1 MGTDAPRTRHHRWLR
16 ALTWTLAVVLLLVL
30 AAGGVGW
37 WIVQRSFP
45 TTSGRIDAPGL
56 IAAVSVYRDD
66 AGIPQIVA
74 ENDHDLFYAQGFVHA
89 QDRFWEMDFRRHV
102 TAGRLAELFGAS
114 QVGTDTFIRTLNWRG
129 VAEQEYELLDESSR
143 AYYEAYAAGV
153 NAYLAERSGAEL
165 SLEYAVLG
173 LQNPGYSPEP
183 WTPVDSIAW
192 LKAMAWDLRSNLG
205 DEIDR
210 ALLSSALPAEEVARL
225 HPGFDWSTAPT
236 IIDGLPAASATAST
250 GGATPVDPAP
260 SVTDAADGGAA
271 ASATSEATGAKAE
284 YVAALTALR
293 ATLDGIPALLGP
305 EGNDIGSNSWVVS
318 GELTASGKPL
328 LANDPHLGP
337 ALPSIWA
344 QMGLHCAALTD
355 ACTFDTAGYTFA
367 GLPGVIIGHNERIA
381 WGFTNLGPDV
391 ADLYLERVTGDTYE
405 LDGVQQPLQVRE
417 ETIQVAGGA
426 PVTVTVRST
435 GRGPIVTDISPDFTA
450 VADEYPAASGV
461 LDGAYELSLQWTA
474 LTPGTTAQSIFAL
487 DRARD
492 WDEFRAAAAQ
502 FDVPSQNLIYA
513 DVDGNIGYQ
522 APGAVPI
529 RASGDGTLPQP
540 GWTSDVGWTGEVA
553 FDDLPNVL
561 NPPRG
566 YLVTANNAVVNGGPF
581 LTADWD
587 YGYRATA
594 IEQLLKE
601 RIDAGEKLTADD
613 FTRIQLDTSDAN
625 AAAFLPVIAELD
637 LSGDAARGAE
647 LLADW
652 NGHADANSPEAAYF
666 AVFWKTLLAD
676 MFETLP
682 EQTRPTGGDRWF
694 SVVGTLLGEPDAAW
708 WTNDRLGVTG
718 RDAMIADALGEA
730 WGEATSR
737 MGGNADT
744 WRWGRLHTLTLTNA
758 SFGTSGIAPIEW
770 LFNRGPYELGG
781 GSSIVNAIGWDA
793 TLGYGVDWVPSMR
806 MVVDLNDLDAS
817 TWVNLTGASGHAFH
831 PNYTDQAPLWQ
842 HGETRDWPFSLDAV
856 RAATTDTLDLRPA
869 AGSSPPA
876 ATDPASS
883 ETPVAG

>member
-1 MGTDAPRTRHHRWLR
+1 MR

-30 AAGGVGW
+30 VAGGVGW
-37 WIVQRSFP
+37 WTVQRSFP

-56 IAAVSVYRDD
+56 VAPVSVYRDD

-74 ENDHDLFYAQGFVHA
+74 ESDHDLFYAQGFVHA

-102 TAGRLAELFGAS
+102 TAGRLAELFGAT
-114 QVGTDTFIRTLNWRG
+114 QVGTDAFIRTLNWRG
-129 VAEQEYELLDESSR
+129 VAEAEYALLDEASR
-143 AYYEAYAAGV
+143 AYYEAYAEGV
-153 NAYLAERSGAEL
+153 NAYLAERSGSEL

-210 ALLSSALPAEEVARL
+210 ALLATALPPAEVARL

-236 IIDGLPAASATAST
+236 IVDGLPAAAATAST
-250 GGATPVDPAP
+250 GTPTPLANADTA
-260 SVTDAADGGAA
+260 TDAAGGPLA
-271 ASATSEATGAKAE
+271 ASATGAVTTD
-284 YVAALTALR
+284 YVAALTSLR

-318 GELTASGKPL
+318 GALTESGKPL

-344 QMGLHCAALTD
+344 QMGLHCAALTET
-355 ACTFDTAGYTFA
+355 CTFDTAGYTFA

-405 LDGVQQPLQVRE
+405 LDGVQLPLQVRE
-417 ETIQVAGGA
+417 ETIEVAGGS

-435 GRGPIVTDISPDFTA
+435 GRGPIVTDLDSDFAA
-450 VADEYPAASGV
+450 VAEGYPAASGAPE
-461 LDGAYELSLQWTA
+461 GEYQLSLQWTA

-492 WDEFRAAAAQ
+492 WNEFRAAAAL

-529 RASGDGTLPQP
+529 RTSGDGTVPQP
-540 GWTSDVGWTGEVA
+540 GWTTAVGWAGEVA
-553 FDDLPNVL
+553 FDDLPSVF

-566 YLVTANNAVVNGGPF
+566 YLVTANNAVANGGPF

-594 IEQLLKE
+594 IERLLKE
-601 RIDAGEKLTADD
+601 RIDAGEKLTSDD

-637 LSGDAARGAE
+637 LSGDAARGAD

-652 NGHADANSPEAAYF
+652 DGRADESSPQAAYF
-666 AVFWKTLLAD
+666 AVFWRTLLAD
-676 MFETLP
+676 MFDSLP
-682 EQTRPTGGDRWF
+682 EQTRPTGGDRWYT
-694 SVVGTLLGEPDAAW
+694 VVGTLLGEPDAAW
-708 WTNDRLGVTG
+708 WTNERLGVAG
-718 RDAMIADALGEA
+718 RDAMIADALDEA

-744 WRWGRLHTLTLTNA
+744 WRWGRLHTLTLTNP

-770 LFNRGPYELGG
+770 LFNRGPYEVGG
-781 GSSIVNAIGWDA
+781 GSSIVNATGWDA
-793 TLGYGVDWVPSMR
+793 TQGYGVDWVPSMR
-806 MVVDLNDLDAS
+806 MVVDLSDFDAS

-831 PNYTDQAPLWQ
+831 PNYVDQAPLWQ
-842 HGETRDWPFSLDAV
+842 RGETRDWPFSLDAV
-856 RAATTDTLDLRPA
+856 REAATDTLDLRPVT
-869 AGSSPPA
+869 GSAPA
-876 ATDPASS
+876 SDPASS
-883 ETPVAG
+883 EAPAAE

>member
-1 MGTDAPRTRHHRWLR
+1 MGTDAPRTRHHGWLR
-16 ALTWTLAVVLLLVL
+16 ALTWVLAIVLLLVL

-37 WIVQRSFP
+37 WTVQRSFP
-45 TTSGRIDAPGL
+45 TTSGRLDAPGL
-56 IAAVSVYRDD
+56 VAAVSVYRDD

-102 TAGRLAELFGAS
+102 TAGRLAELFGES
-114 QVGTDTFIRTLNWRG
+114 QVGTDTFVRTLDWRG
-129 VAEQEYELLDESSR
+129 VAEQEYELLDDQAR
-143 AYYEAYAAGV
+143 AYYTAYAEGV
-153 NAYLAERSGAEL
+153 NAYLASRSGAEL

-210 ALLSSALPAEEVARL
+210 ALLSTALPTEEVARL
-225 HPGFDWSTAPT
+225 HPDVDWSTTPT
-236 IIDGLPAASATAST
+236 IVDGLPATAAPASA
-250 GGATPVDPAP
+250 GDATPLATDTA
-260 SVTDAADGGAA
+260 TDAADGRA
-271 ASATSEATGAKAE
+271 ATSDDTSDYA
-284 YVAALTALR
+284 AALTSLR

-318 GELTASGKPL
+318 GALTESGRPL

-344 QMGLHCAALTD
+344 QMGLRCAQVTED
-355 ACTFDTAGYTFA
+355 CTFDTAGYTFA
-367 GLPGVIIGHNERIA
+367 GLPGVIIGHNDRIA

-405 LDGVQQPLQVRE
+405 LDGQQVPLITRE
-417 ETIQVAGGA
+417 ETIEVAGGA
-426 PVTVTVRST
+426 PVTITVRST
-435 GRGPIVTDISPDFTA
+435 GRGPLVTDTTSDFGA
-450 VADEYPAASGV
+450 VAEQYPAASGAPEGT
-461 LDGAYELSLQWTA
+461 GALSLQWTA

-492 WDEFRAAAAQ
+492 WNEFRAAASL
-502 FDVPSQNLIYA
+502 FDVPSQNLVYA
-513 DVDGNIGYQ
+513 DTEGNIGYQ

-529 RASGDGTLPQP
+529 RKHGDGTLPQP

-566 YLVTANNAVVNGGPF
+566 YIVTANNAVANNAKSGGPF
-581 LTADWD
+581 ITADWD

-594 IEQLLKE
+594 IERLLKE
-601 RIDAGEKLTADD
+601 KIDAGEKLTADE
-613 FTRIQLDTSDAN
+613 FTRIQLDTGDAN
-625 AAAFLPVIAELD
+625 AAALLPVIAELD
-637 LSGDAARGAE
+637 LTGDAARGAD

-652 NGHADANSPEAAYF
+652 NGRAEADSAGAAYF
-666 AVFWKTLLAD
+666 AIFWKHLLGD
-676 MFETLP
+676 MFESLP
-682 EQTRPTGGDRWF
+682 EQTRPTGGDRWYR
-694 SVVGTLLGEPDAAW
+694 VVGTLLGEPDAAW
-708 WTNDRLGVTG
+708 WANERLGVTG
-718 RDAMIADALGEA
+718 RDAMIANALDEA
-730 WGEATSR
+730 WTEANSR
-737 MGGNADT
+737 MGSSSDS
-744 WRWGRLHTLTLTNA
+744 WRWGRLHTLTLTNQ

-793 TLGYGVDWVPSMR
+793 TQGYGVDWVPSMR
-806 MVVDLNDLDAS
+806 MVVDLADFDAS

-831 PNYTDQAPLWQ
+831 PNYTDQATLWQ
-842 HGETRDWPFSLDAV
+842 HGETRAWPFSLDAV
-856 RAATTDTLDLRPA
+856 RHAAKDTLNLR
-869 AGSSPPA
+869 
-876 ATDPASS
+876 
-883 ETPVAG
+883 PVAGVAPATPTQTESPSAG